1 VRARTR
7 RTTAAGTDGVTII
20 MKWLIERARYLP
32 IVSVFGM
39 LVGAIAALFLGVVKT
54 VKVVQTAFTKF
65 EESEPTLYTLFEA
78 LDCFL
83 IATALIVVA
92 ISLYELFIGE
102 LAVPDWMLVSDLTEL
117 KAKFTF
123 VIIPVMAVK
132 FVQKILNSE
141 NAVETLYYGAAIA
154 LVAVALTAFNFISIK
169 EKEAKTEEKKQENGN
184 ETRAEDL
191 NK

>member
-1 VRARTR
+1 
-7 RTTAAGTDGVTII
+7 
-20 MKWLIERARYLP
+20 MKWLIERSRYLP

-39 LVGAIAALFLGVVKT
+39 LVGAIVALFLGVVKT
-54 VKVVQTAFTKF
+54 VKVVQTAAVSYN
-65 EESEPTLYTLFEA
+65 ESEPTLYTLFEA

-83 IATALIVVA
+83 ISTALIVVA
-92 ISLYELFIGE
+92 VSLYELFIGALE
-102 LAVPDWMLVSDLTEL
+102 VPDWMLVKDLNEL

-141 NAVETLYYGAAIA
+141 NALDTFYYGSAIA
-154 LVAVALTAFNFISIK
+154 VVALALTAFNFVSIR
-169 EKEAKTEEKKQENGN
+169 EKEVKMEEAKKPNEN
-184 ETRAEDL
+184 ETRAADL